1 MVWDIN
7 LLQHQ
12 NKKILSTKKFR
23 NSLIFKLT
31 AYMVVFTTILIII
44 LFNYLN
50 QPYTAEGE
58 LEAQEAYLYA
68 SMVEKWGS
76 PPNLNQAKSD
86 IRNINLNCAIFELN
100 QDWDD
105 SLNGYGE
112 PYWTSDANFPDS
124 IFSPWTYYEDFEELG
139 VTLPVN
145 KNGDT
150 TFVQL
155 GLINQTNATAVA
167 YNDYV
172 YYFGSTSLPP
182 PGDELDLIISLI
194 AIITLVIILY
204 VSLRKFLT
212 PVLLMKQRV
221 YEFEKGDLDSTI
233 PIEGEDEL
241 ASLAKSVNKMTENIK
256 ILLNQKQML
265 LLDVS
270 HELRTPLAR
279 MQLLVEMIPEHKN
292 ISKLKEEI
300 ILLEGIIS
308 NLLLSDKLST
318 PYTDLELSKIS
329 MPRLMEK
336 VKKMFPDTNN
346 KIKIMN
352 EVPNVIIEV
361 DELKMMLAIRNL
373 LDNAIKYS
381 QNTEKMCEIVFSQ
394 DDNYLSISVT
404 DYGKGIKKEDIPK
417 LTEPFYRGDKEYNVK
432 GFGIGL
438 TIVKKVIEAH
448 NGELIIKSEDEKGA
462 TFTLRIKTQKG

>member
-1 MVWDIN
+1 MVG
-7 LLQHQ
+7 
-12 NKKILSTKKFR
+12 
-23 NSLIFKLT
+23 
-31 AYMVVFTTILIII
+31 FTTILIVI

-50 QPYTAEGE
+50 QPYTGEFE

-68 SMVEKWGS
+68 RMVENWGT
-76 PPNLNQAKSD
+76 PPNVDDVQND
-86 IRNINLNCAIFELN
+86 IYNMNLNCAIFKYSE
-100 QDWDD
+100 DWDD
-105 SLNGYGE
+105 NRGGYGN
-112 PYWTSDANFPDS
+112 PYWTSASNFPDS
-124 IFSPWTYYEDFEELG
+124 IFYQWTYYEDFESVG
-139 VTLPVN
+139 VTLPQN
-145 KNGDT
+145 EYGDT

-155 GLINQTNATAVA
+155 GLINDLNSTAVS
-167 YNDYV
+167 YNDYI
-172 YYFGSTSLPP
+172 YYFGSSSPPP
-182 PGDELDLIISLI
+182 PGEELDFVISLV
-194 AIITLVIILY
+194 AIITLIIVLY
-204 VSLRKFLT
+204 FVLRNFLT

-265 LLDVS
+265 LSDVS

-279 MQLLVEMIPEHKN
+279 MQLLVEMMPEHKN
-292 ISKLKEEI
+292 ITKLKEEI

-318 PYTDLELSKIS
+318 PYTDLELSEIT

-346 KIKIMN
+346 KIKILG
-352 EVPNVIIEV
+352 EIPNVIIEV

-381 QNTEKMCEIVFSQ
+381 QTTEKACEISFTIKK
-394 DDNYLSISVT
+394 NYLHISVL
-404 DYGKGIKKEDIPK
+404 DYGEGIKKGDIPK
-417 LTEPFYRGDKEYNVK
+417 LTEPFYRGNKEHNIK

-448 NGELIIKSEDEKGA
+448 YGELIIESKRGKGS
-462 TFTLRIKTQKG
+462 TFTLKLNIKSR

>member
-1 MVWDIN
+1 MVG
-7 LLQHQ
+7 
-12 NKKILSTKKFR
+12 
-23 NSLIFKLT
+23 
-31 AYMVVFTTILIII
+31 FTTILIII

-50 QPYTAEGE
+50 QPYTGEFE

-68 SMVEKWGS
+68 RMVENWGT
-76 PPNLNQAKSD
+76 PPNIDNVQLDVSNM
-86 IRNINLNCAIFELN
+86 NLNCAIFKSLN
-100 QDWDD
+100 DWDD
-105 SLNGYGE
+105 NRGGYGT
-112 PYWTSDANFPDS
+112 PYWTSAVNFPDS
-124 IFSPWTYYEDFEELG
+124 IFYQWTYYEDFEEAG
-139 VTLPVN
+139 ITLPQN
-145 KNGDT
+145 ELGDT

-155 GLINQTNATAVA
+155 GLINQTNATAVT

-172 YYFGSTSLPP
+172 YYFGSNSPPP
-182 PGDELDLIISLI
+182 PGEELDWVLSII
-194 AIITLVIILY
+194 AIIILITILY
-204 VSLRKFLT
+204 ISLRNFLT

-221 YEFEKGDLDSTI
+221 YEFENGDLDSTI
-233 PIEGEDEL
+233 PVTGKDEL

-279 MQLLVEMIPEHKN
+279 MQLLVEMIPKHKN

-318 PYTDLELSKIS
+318 PYTDLELSDIS
-329 MPRLMEK
+329 INRLMEK

-346 KIKIMN
+346 KIKMIGTI
-352 EVPNVIIEV
+352 PNVKVEV

-381 QNTEKMCEIVFSQ
+381 EDASKPCEISFKVENNFLNIAIK
-394 DDNYLSISVT
+394 DF
-404 DYGKGIKKEDIPK
+404 GRGIKEKDIPK
-417 LTEPFYRGDKEYNVK
+417 LTEPFYRGDKEKNVK

-448 NGELIIKSEDEKGA
+448 NGELLIKSEYGKESIFILK
-462 TFTLRIKTQKG
+462 IKCKNG

>member
-1 MVWDIN
+1 MVI
-7 LLQHQ
+7 
-12 NKKILSTKKFR
+12 
-23 NSLIFKLT
+23 
-31 AYMVVFTTILIII
+31 FTTVLIII

-50 QPYTAEGE
+50 QPYTGEFE
-58 LEAQEAYLYA
+58 LEAQEAYLYGR
-68 SMVEKWGS
+68 MVENWGI
-76 PPNLNQAKSD
+76 PPNLKDVQTD
-86 IRNINLNCAIFELN
+86 IDNMNLNCAIFELS
-100 QDWDD
+100 QDWVDERG
-105 SLNGYGE
+105 GYGT
-112 PYWTSDANFPDS
+112 PYWASAINFPDS
-124 IFSPWTYYEDFEELG
+124 IFSPWTYYEDFEAVG
-139 VTLPVN
+139 VTLP
-145 KNGDT
+145 KNEYGDT

-155 GLINQTNATAVA
+155 GLINDLNATAVS
-167 YNDYV
+167 YNGYV
-172 YYFGSTSLPP
+172 YYFGSSSPPP
-182 PGDELDLIISLI
+182 PGEELDWVLSIV
-194 AIITLVIILY
+194 AIIILIIILY
-204 VSLRKFLT
+204 ISLRNFLA

-221 YEFEKGDLDSTI
+221 YEFENGDLDSTI
-233 PIEGEDEL
+233 PISGQDEL

-292 ISKLKEEI
+292 ITKLKEEI

-318 PYTDLELSKIS
+318 PYTDLELSEIS

-336 VKKMFPDTNN
+336 VKRMFPDTNN
-346 KIKIMN
+346 EIKIIGKI
-352 EVPNVIIEV
+352 PNVIIEV

-381 QNTEKMCEIVFSQ
+381 QSAKKACEISFAIA
-394 DDNYLSISVT
+394 DNDLHISIL
-404 DYGKGIKKEDIPK
+404 DYGDGIKKEDIPK
-417 LTEPFYRGDKEYNVK
+417 LTDPFYRANKEHNIK

-448 NGELIIKSEDEKGA
+448 KGKLIINSKHSEGS
-462 TFTLRIKTQKG
+462 TFTLKLNIKVR

>member
-1 MVWDIN
+1 MVG
-7 LLQHQ
+7 
-12 NKKILSTKKFR
+12 
-23 NSLIFKLT
+23 
-31 AYMVVFTTILIII
+31 FTTILIVI

-50 QPYTAEGE
+50 QPYTGEFE

-68 SMVEKWGS
+68 RMVENWGT
-76 PPNLNQAKSD
+76 PPNVDDVQND
-86 IRNINLNCAIFELN
+86 IYNMNLNCAIFKYSE
-100 QDWDD
+100 DWDD
-105 SLNGYGE
+105 NRGGYGN
-112 PYWTSDANFPDS
+112 PYWTSASNFPDS
-124 IFSPWTYYEDFEELG
+124 IFYQWTYYEDFEEAG
-139 VTLPVN
+139 ITLPQN
-145 KNGDT
+145 ESGDT

-155 GLINQTNATAVA
+155 GLINQTNATAVT
-167 YNDYV
+167 YNEYV
-172 YYFGSTSLPP
+172 YYFGSNSPPP
-182 PGDELDLIISLI
+182 PGDEIDWVLSII
-194 AIITLVIILY
+194 AIIILITILY
-204 VSLRKFLT
+204 ISLRNFLT

-221 YEFEKGDLDSTI
+221 YEFESGDLDSTI
-233 PIEGEDEL
+233 PVTGNDEL

-318 PYTDLELSKIS
+318 PYTNLELSDIS
-329 MPRLMEK
+329 ISRLMSK

-346 KIKIMN
+346 KIKIIGTI
-352 EVPNVIIEV
+352 PNLIVEV

-381 QNTEKMCEIVFSQ
+381 ETEAKPCEVSFKIENDFI
-394 DDNYLSISVT
+394 NISVK
-404 DYGKGIKKEDIPK
+404 DFGRGIKDYEIAK
-417 LTEPFYRGDKEYNVK
+417 LTEPFYRGDKEKNVK

-438 TIVKKVIEAH
+438 TIVKKVIESH
-448 NGELIIKSEDEKGA
+448 NGELLITSEYGKESI
-462 TFTLRIKTQKG
+462 FTLKIKYKK